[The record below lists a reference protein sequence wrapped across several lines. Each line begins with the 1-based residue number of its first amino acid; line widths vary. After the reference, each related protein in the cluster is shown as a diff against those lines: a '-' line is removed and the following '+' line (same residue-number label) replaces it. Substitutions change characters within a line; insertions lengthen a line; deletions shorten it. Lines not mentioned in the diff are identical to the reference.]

1 VKIRHRL
8 SIVFGITA
16 SLVLLAFGVSVYYFS
31 AQYRQKEF
39 NIRLMKRV
47 DITEKMF
54 LERESFSEESYE
66 MIREQFLNI
75 LPEETEEVIQ
85 IKDGWRDSLKYM
97 YTLEFLD
104 QLASTG
110 EAYYSF
116 ENRQGAGRIFRLSGG
131 DYAVLI
137 VAVDLVGINVLK
149 NLRTI
154 LFTALFIGVVIM
166 MLMSYYMSNRIL
178 SPISAKIQKANTIS
192 VSNLHERL
200 RVFNPDDEIGQLAMA
215 FNRLL
220 DRLDEAFHAQKLF
233 VANASHE
240 IRNPLTVIIG
250 EADLALDKD
259 RSAGEYQESLKTIQS
274 EADRLNLLVNN
285 LLQLST
291 VSYNPSDLKLEIISF
306 TKLLLESKKKFDLLD
321 PDNRMRF
328 NFDVQTDLKNL
339 SVSGNMNLLQT
350 AIINIFDNASK
361 FSNNAQVDVDVERMD
376 DYVVV
381 SVKDQGVGIAE
392 SDIPKITQP
401 FFRAENVRKI
411 RGTGI
416 GIPLTVKII
425 ELHKGKF
432 EVKSELN
439 KGTLVR
445 IILPVI
451 QVL

>member
-1 VKIRHRL
+1 MKIRHRL
-8 SIVFGITA
+8 SIFFGITS
-16 SLVLLAFGVSVYYFS
+16 SLVLLAFGISVYYFS

-54 LERESFSEESYE
+54 LERASFTEESYE
-66 MIREQFLNI
+66 LIREQFLNI

-85 IKDGWRDSLKYM
+85 ITDGWRDSLKYV
-97 YTLEFLD
+97 YPVEFID
-104 QLASTG
+104 QLESAG
-110 EAYYSF
+110 VAYYSF

-137 VAVDLVGINVLK
+137 VAVDLVGINVMK

-154 LFTALFIGVVIM
+154 LVTALVIGVVIM
-166 MLMSYYMSNRIL
+166 MSMSYYMSNRIL
-178 SPISAKIQKANTIS
+178 SPISAKIKKANTIS

-200 RVFNPDDEIGQLAMA
+200 RVFNPDDEIGQLALA

-259 RSAGEYQESLKTIQS
+259 RPAKEYQESLKTIQS
-274 EADRLNLLVNN
+274 EADRLNMLVNN

-291 VSYNPSDLKLEIISF
+291 VSYNLADLKVEIITLS
-306 TKLLLESKKKFDLLD
+306 KLLLESKKKFDLLD
-321 PDNRMRF
+321 PDNQVRF
-328 NFDVQTDLKNL
+328 NFDIHADLRNL

-361 FSNNAQVDVDVERMD
+361 FSHNAPVEVDVERLAEHI
-376 DYVVV
+376 VI
-381 SVKDQGVGIAE
+381 SVKDQGVGIAAA
-392 SDIPKITQP
+392 DIPKITQP
-401 FFRAENVRKI
+401 FFRADNVRKI

-425 ELHKGKF
+425 ELHAGKF
-432 EVKSELN
+432 EVQSELN
-439 KGTLVR
+439 KGTMVK
-445 IILPVI
+445 IILPVL
-451 QVL
+451 QLT

>member
-1 VKIRHRL
+1 MKIRHRF
-8 SIVFGITA
+8 SIFFGITS
-16 SLVLLAFGVSVYYFS
+16 SLVLLAFGISIYYFS

-54 LERESFSEESYE
+54 LERESFTEESYE
-66 MIREQFLNI
+66 LIREQFLNI
-75 LPEETEEVIQ
+75 LPEETEEVVQ
-85 IKDGWRDSLKYM
+85 IKAGWRDELSYP
-97 YTLEFLD
+97 YPQEFID
-104 QLASTG
+104 QLESEG
-110 EAYYSF
+110 VAYYSN
-116 ENRQGAGRIFRLSGG
+116 ENRQGAGRIFQLSGG
-131 DYAVLI
+131 SYAVLI

-154 LFTALFIGVVIM
+154 LITGLIIGVVIM
-166 MLMSYYMSNRIL
+166 ILTSYYMSNRIL
-178 SPISAKIQKANTIS
+178 APISAKIKKANTIS

-200 RVFNPDDEIGQLAMA
+200 RVFNPEDEIGQLALA

-220 DRLDEAFHAQKLF
+220 DRLDEAFHSQKLF

-259 RSAGEYQESLKTIQS
+259 RPVQEYQESLKTIQS

-291 VSYNPSDLKLEIISF
+291 VSYNAADFKLEIISLSR
-306 TKLLLESKKKFDLLD
+306 LLLESKKKFDLL
-321 PDNRMRF
+321 NTENQVRF
-328 NFDVQTDLKNL
+328 NFDIHADLVNL
-339 SVSGNMNLLQT
+339 GLSGNMNLLQT
-350 AIINIFDNASK
+350 AFINILDNASK
-361 FSNNAQVDVDVERMD
+361 FSGNAPVTVDILYQD
-376 DYVVV
+376 DHIII
-381 SVKDQGVGIAE
+381 SVRDQGVGIAPA
-392 SDIPKITQP
+392 DIPKIRQP

-425 ELHKGKF
+425 ELHSGKF
-432 EVKSELN
+432 EVESELN
-439 KGTLVR
+439 KGTVVR
-445 IILPVI
+445 IVLPVI
-451 QVL
+451 QRA